1 MTVAIYICSQF
12 SKLLS
17 RFYKRQTSSIKTC
30 DFLSNFFCHEITFF
44 QTHKISDICVDFIP
58 VLGVMIS
65 SKGFLARTSICKEQA
80 KCDKDQIRTVESRE
94 QDATVNGLNL

>member
-1 MTVAIYICSQF
+1 M
-12 SKLLS
+12 KLL
-17 RFYKRQTSSIKTC
+17 
-30 DFLSNFFCHEITFF
+30 
-44 QTHKISDICVDFIP
+44 QTHKISGICADIIP

-94 QDATVNGLNL
+94 HDATVNGLNL